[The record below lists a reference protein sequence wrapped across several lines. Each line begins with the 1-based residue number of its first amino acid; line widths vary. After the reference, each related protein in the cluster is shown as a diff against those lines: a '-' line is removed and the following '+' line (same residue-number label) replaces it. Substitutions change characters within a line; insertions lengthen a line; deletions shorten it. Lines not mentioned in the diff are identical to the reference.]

1 MVFVSFFFSSRRRH
15 TRCALVTGVQTCAL
29 PIYMVLPCPSRSAA
43 RWPPALPELRLAVA
57 IADAIERLD
66 LLEAVIDV
74 AELLAQPLDV
84 AVDGAVVDI
93 DGLAVGR
100 VHELVAVL
108 NMARPLRQ
116 RLQDQELGHGKA
128 DAPALPGAEMARRVQ
143 RQLAE
148 HQRGIRHLSGLAAVL
163 AALIASQHAPDDRKT
178 T

>member
-1 MVFVSFFFSSRRRH
+1 
-15 TRCALVTGVQTCAL
+15 
-29 PIYMVLPCPSRSAA
+29 MVLPCPSRSAA

-116 RLQDQELGHGKA
+116 RLQRSEEHTSELQS
-128 DAPALPGAEMARRVQ
+128 LMRN
-143 RQLAE
+143 
-148 HQRGIRHLSGLAAVL
+148 S
-163 AALIASQHAPDDRKT
+163 
-178 T
+178 